1 MKTPSYKISVSE
13 GNNGEQLEIVLEGDL
28 SLRNAS
34 EILKS
39 IRSLKS
45 GCSTVLLKVQ
55 NVAKLDITTLQTIRV
70 FRNKLSAEG
79 KNISVKADLTDETE
93 SLLRN
98 SGFNTL

>member
-45 GCSTVLLKVQ
+45 VCSTVILKLQ